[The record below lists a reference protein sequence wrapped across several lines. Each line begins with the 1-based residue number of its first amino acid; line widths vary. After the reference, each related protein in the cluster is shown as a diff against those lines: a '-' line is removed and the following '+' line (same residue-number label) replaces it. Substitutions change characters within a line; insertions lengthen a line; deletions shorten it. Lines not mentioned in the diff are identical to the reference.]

1 MMLEIGETAPDFSAL
16 DQNEETLSLRD
27 FRGSWVVLYFYPKDN
42 TSGCTTEACE
52 FTESIEAFRDLNA
65 EVIGCSP
72 DSPER
77 HRNFIEKHGL
87 KLRLLSDPEHQVMTP
102 YGAWG
107 EKKSYG
113 KTVVGVIRS
122 TFIIDPEGRIAH
134 RWKSV
139 RAKGHAAKVREK
151 LENLHS

>member
-1 MMLEIGETAPDFSAL
+1 MNLDIGKTAPDFTAV
-16 DQNEETLSLRD
+16 DQNEQPFSLQD
-27 FRGSWVVLYFYPKDN
+27 LRGSWLVLYFYPKDN

-52 FTESIEAFRDLNA
+52 FSEGLETFRNLNA

-72 DSPER
+72 DTPER
-77 HRNFIEKHGL
+77 HRNFIEKHNL
-87 KLRLLSDPEHQVMTP
+87 KLRLLSDPERKVMST

-151 LENLHS
+151 LEKLQA